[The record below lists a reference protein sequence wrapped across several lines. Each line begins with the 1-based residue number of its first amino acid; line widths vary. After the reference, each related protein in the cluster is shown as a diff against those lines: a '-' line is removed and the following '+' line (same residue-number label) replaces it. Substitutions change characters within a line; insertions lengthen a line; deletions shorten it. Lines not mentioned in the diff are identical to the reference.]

1 MNHVHSIHCH
11 RHFIAFEV
19 ETAMPIQTNSSNSNT
34 GVVDIVALII
44 LLNTVFRLN
53 PLIFYM
59 NIFLIKILRALG

>member
-1 MNHVHSIHCH
+1 
-11 RHFIAFEV
+11 
-19 ETAMPIQTNSSNSNT
+19 MPIQTNSSNSNT